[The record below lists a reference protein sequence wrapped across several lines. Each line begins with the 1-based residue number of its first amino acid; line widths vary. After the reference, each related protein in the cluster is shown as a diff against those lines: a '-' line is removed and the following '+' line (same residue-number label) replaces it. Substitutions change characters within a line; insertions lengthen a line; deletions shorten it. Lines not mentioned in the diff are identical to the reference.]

1 MSESAPA
8 ALPEVEIPAWVLP
21 EDRRAYAFIA
31 RKTDEHEAARFARVS
46 KQKRMTLTIDD
57 AAASMRSRLNP

>member
-46 KQKRMTLTIDD
+46 KQKRMTLPIDD
-57 AAASMRSRLNP
+57 AKAPHSYRLP